1 MNLLIE
7 EKAKQTIYRSP
18 KQLPDNFETLI
29 DNFELNLET
38 LSQKN
43 LILLVAIGDFNAKS
57 KFWYCNDNT
66 TSQGKAFENV
76 TSQFGLHQ
84 VIKEPTHIL
93 HNSSSCIDLIF
104 ASQPNLII
112 ESGVHPSLHPNC
124 HHQLIYAK
132 FNLQI
137 YYPPQYYREVW
148 HYNDANTE
156 LIRRTVDQLNWPKA
170 FLNKKVNEKVNIFK
184 EKILNILRTFIPHE
198 TVLCDDRDL
207 PWFINKFKSLIHVKN
222 ITFKRFISVRLNS
235 C

>member
-1 MNLLIE
+1 MS
-7 EKAKQTIYRSP
+7 R
-18 KQLPDNFETLI
+18 
-29 DNFELNLET
+29 
-38 LSQKN
+38 KN
-43 LILLVAIGDFNAKS
+43 LFLLATIGDFNVKPE
-57 KFWYCNDNT
+57 FWYRNDNT
-66 TSQGKAFENV
+66 TYQGKALENV

-184 EKILNILRTFIPHE
+184 EKILNILRTFIPFIPHE

-207 PWFINKFKSLIHVKN
+207 PWFINKFKSLIHEKN
-222 ITFKRFISVRLNS
+222 ITFKRFRSDRLNS

>member
-1 MNLLIE
+1 MYKFWIKNRW
-7 EKAKQTIYRSP
+7 QTLYALYRSP
-18 KQLPDNFETLI
+18 SQSLNNFETFI
-29 DNFELNLET
+29 DNLELNLET
-38 LSQKN
+38 LSWKN
-43 LILLVAIGDFNAKS
+43 PFLLVAIGDFNAKS
-57 KFWYCNDNT
+57 KVWYCNDNT
-66 TSQGKAFENV
+66 TSQGKALENV

-137 YYPPQYYREVW
+137 YYPPLYYKKVC

-156 LIRRTVDQLNWPKA
+156 LIRRAVDQFNW
-170 FLNKKVNEKVNIFK
+170 KKHFWTK
-184 EKILNILRTFIPHE
+184 T
-198 TVLCDDRDL
+198 
-207 PWFINKFKSLIHVKN
+207 
-222 ITFKRFISVRLNS
+222 
-235 C
+235 